1 MIITIVMEMIINF
14 IRGQSSPLFLCLK
27 EEIMKKYYVAW
38 NYKSSADEIAILILD
53 EVNDILKKNK
63 IKIDYQYDDE
73 QGWDY
78 FLNLKRKKL

>member
-1 MIITIVMEMIINF
+1 
-14 IRGQSSPLFLCLK
+14 
-27 EEIMKKYYVAW
+27 MKKYFVSW
-38 NYKSSADEIAILILD
+38 NYKSSADEVAILILD

-78 FLNLKRKKL
+78 FLNLTKEKL